1 MSVMVGAF
9 DKVVLSQGRNGSGPG
24 THDFA
29 RQGTLAGDLSLPSD
43 ADTPHSRTTST
54 PNSIGRLQRIGA
66 AQLWQVRRSQQ
77 GKE

>member
-1 MSVMVGAF
+1 MLHQVRRTQV
-9 DKVVLSQGRNGSGPG
+9 D

-43 ADTPHSRTTST
+43 ADTPHSRHNST

-66 AQLWQVRRSQQ
+66 AQLWQVCV
-77 GKE
+77 